1 MQLEKILTSPVK
13 VLKTLHNKNV
23 LMIFKNAY
31 TSLEK
36 YHKITDARIYVD
48 KEVESLEH
56 INILLRDPKKRFVS
70 GVNSFLSLEKVKL
83 DDALKEKI
91 ETKQI
96 LNLHFCPQVY
106 WLLNLYRYYKGPVTF
121 YDYTDVEMF
130 IPNHNNPPVSKLTDS
145 TRQQIENI
153 KYDFEIDTKLV
164 DNFLNKTVS
173 LQSVIKEF
181 KDALS

>member
-23 LMIFKNAY
+23 FMIFKNAY

-36 YHKITDARIYVD
+36 YHKITDAKIYINQ
-48 KEVESLEH
+48 EVESLEH

-70 GVNSFLSLEKVKL
+70 GVNSFLSLENAQL
-83 DDALKEKI
+83 DTALKEKI

-106 WLLNLYRYYKGPVTF
+106 WLFNLYRYYKGPVTF
-121 YDYTDVEMF
+121 YDYTDVNIF
-130 IPNHNNPPVSKLTDS
+130 IPNHNNPPVSKLNDDIK
-145 TRQQIENI
+145 QQIESIRYN
-153 KYDFEIDTKLV
+153 FEIDTKLI

-173 LQSVIKEF
+173 LQNVIQEF